1 MRDCVLL
8 VVKTILNFPDLEI
21 FWTTV
26 LFKYLVECSYGSGFS
41 FAGSLLSLQP
51 ETHRGMLH
59 FFLPKYIIPFLS
71 NWVLLFCAILLLRW
85 ELWMFVIQWL
95 TGEVWLAIWIPPRI
109 DVKKWPRTFEWYI
122 MKNYRKWMK
131 EDDRVFYYN
140 KVTELPYSSPPFI
153 WSVSLLSV
161 LEWVD
166 YLVNSAQRF
175 SRYKCMFRRISY
187 RQLIQVVFLMICEN
201 ILWRI
206 SLFTDMLKFAL

>member
-51 ETHRGMLH
+51 ETHRGMLD

-122 MKNYRKWMK
+122 MKNYRKWIK
-131 EDDRVFYYN
+131 EDDIVFYCN
-140 KVTELPYSSPPFI
+140 KVTELPYLLFSSIHLICVFV
-153 WSVSLLSV
+153 VSPWMGRLS
-161 LEWVD
+161 
-166 YLVNSAQRF
+166 
-175 SRYKCMFRRISY
+175 
-187 RQLIQVVFLMICEN
+187 CE
-201 ILWRI
+201 
-206 SLFTDMLKFAL
+206 